1 VISQDLLVA
10 KKVMLG
16 DEDAFQRLYESNY
29 TRVYYQVKKFVRD
42 DFEAEDLVQEVFI
55 KAYRFIGTYAGT
67 AALSTWLKRIA
78 TNVCID
84 FLRKK
89 SLATV
94 PWPESVSKDGEEKI
108 WDFPDESLSIHETV
122 ESMEGYNEIVDTIM
136 ELPDYYRDV
145 VFLCDVMDLSGDVA
159 AKKIARPV
167 GTVKSR
173 LSRAHGILR
182 YKFTQEKE
190 TQVVVGA

>member
-1 VISQDLLVA
+1 MISQDLLVA